1 MSRPPVTS
9 RRASPRCR
17 RSPPTRPHSSAR
29 VAHPAPCAAAPS
41 TTMVACAR
49 ASTGT
54 TSDGARRRVPGWRRP
69 AAPAAR
75 GPHQSAWADA
85 RLLQLHVPGPGA
97 GGRGTETLA
106 VYKPAPGETPLDD
119 FPDGTLGKRE
129 VAAYL
134 VSAALNWQV
143 VPFTVYRD
151 DGPMGPGSLQQF
163 IVADLREHYFS
174 LMPARALDFRRL
186 AAFDVIV
193 NNADRKSGH
202 CLLDG
207 DGHIWGV
214 DNGLTFHTLPKLR
227 TVIWEFAGEEVAESL
242 RQDARQLASELAGA
256 AGWVRALKQLISAA
270 ELRALAQRA
279 RRFADEGRYPEP
291 TSRWAYP
298 WPLI

>member
-1 MSRPPVTS
+1 V
-9 RRASPRCR
+9 
-17 RSPPTRPHSSAR
+17 
-29 VAHPAPCAAAPS
+29 
-41 TTMVACAR
+41 AR
-49 ASTGT
+49 AELSPDSEAQQRLLREG
-54 TSDGARRRVPGWRRP
+54 RIK
-69 AAPAAR
+69 AR
-75 GPHQSAWADA
+75 GLMPDCSNYTYLAEVRGDA
-85 RLLQLHVPGPGA
+85 
-97 GGRGTETLA
+97 GTETLA
-106 VYKPAPGETPLDD
+106 IYKPVPGETPLDD

-134 VSAALNWQV
+134 VSAALNWGV
-143 VPFTVYRD
+143 VPFTVYRK
-151 DGPMGPGSLQQF
+151 DGPLGPGSLQQF

-174 LMPARALDFRRL
+174 LMPARAGDFRTL

-227 TVIWEFAGEEVAESL
+227 TVIWEFAGEEVPERL
-242 RQDARQLASELAGA
+242 RQDAHKLADKLTGDE
-256 AGWVRALKQLISAA
+256 GWVRRLEQLITSA
-270 ELRALAQRA
+270 EVRALAKRA
-279 RRFADEGRYPEP
+279 RRLADEGRYPEP